1 MTVKEL
7 IEALQRMPQDSEVV
21 VFDGQNRYTP
31 RKVYVADGGGDGIK
45 WSVVIDLKE
54 RSNE

>member
-7 IEALQRMPQDSEVV
+7 IEALQRMPRDSEVV
-21 VFDGQNRYTP
+21 MFDGQNRYAQ

-45 WSVVIDLKE
+45 WSVVID
-54 RSNE
+54 